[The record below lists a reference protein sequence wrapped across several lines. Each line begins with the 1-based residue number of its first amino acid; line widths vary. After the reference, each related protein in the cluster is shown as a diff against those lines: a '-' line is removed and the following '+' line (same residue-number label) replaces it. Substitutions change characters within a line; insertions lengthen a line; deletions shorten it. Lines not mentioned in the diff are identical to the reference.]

1 MWMVEGQLVAVQF
14 CIIILVNITLT
25 LVCSFN
31 NIFSCIDIL
40 TDVTGLKTVYVLNGF
55 LSCTQSKSAH
65 VIGFNWTNLNEIV
78 FITNQGLEF
87 YQV

>member
-1 MWMVEGQLVAVQF
+1 MALVKRFICGVDYPD
-14 CIIILVNITLT
+14 
-25 LVCSFN
+25 
-31 NIFSCIDIL
+31 IDV
-40 TDVTGLKTVYVLNGF
+40 VTGHDHQVYGLNFF